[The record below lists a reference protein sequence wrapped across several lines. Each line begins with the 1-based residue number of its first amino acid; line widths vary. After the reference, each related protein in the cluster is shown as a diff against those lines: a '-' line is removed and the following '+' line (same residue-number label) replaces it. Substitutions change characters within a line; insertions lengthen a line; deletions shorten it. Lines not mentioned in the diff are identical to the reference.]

1 MIRDNTGTVGIKA
14 EGRAVSLSPT
24 ILRSKA
30 MTISMRPLLE
40 RSATQQNY
48 SGDSF
53 MKTTLIGI
61 AATAALSLFGLSAH
75 ANCAYPS
82 AGNQQLGQLVQFPAH
97 QFMNHEGIV
106 GTWLV
111 NYGPVGQAFIQWH
124 SDGTEWENITHPS
137 IGGNICM
144 GSWVAT
150 GWRTYSRNHFGW
162 IFDSTTGLIA
172 GYFNETET
180 DTLSKDGNSYA
191 GTNVTIFYDTDRN
204 VVPAPGAPS
213 PPPPG
218 GYPGTSSAVRI
229 AP

>member
-1 MIRDNTGTVGIKA
+1 
-14 EGRAVSLSPT
+14 
-24 ILRSKA
+24 
-30 MTISMRPLLE
+30 
-40 RSATQQNY
+40 
-48 SGDSF
+48 
-53 MKTTLIGI
+53 MKTTLIGM
-61 AATAALSLFGLSAH
+61 AATAALSLFTLTAH
-75 ANCAYPS
+75 ANCAFPGG
-82 AGNQQLGQLVQFPAH
+82 GNQQHIQLPAH
-97 QFMNHEGIV
+97 RLHFADHEGIV

-124 SDGTEWENITHPS
+124 SDGTEWENITHPG

-150 GWRTYSRNHFGW
+150 GPWTVSRNHFGW

-180 DTLSKDGNSYA
+180 DTLSKDGNSYS
-191 GTNVTIFYDTDRN
+191 GTNVTIFYDMSGT
-204 VVPAPGAPS
+204 VVPAPGAP
-213 PPPPG
+213 PPAPAT

>member
-1 MIRDNTGTVGIKA
+1 VAATINMPCDRKKA
-14 EGRAVSLSPT
+14 TARL
-24 ILRSKA
+24 
-30 MTISMRPLLE
+30 
-40 RSATQQNY
+40 QNY
-48 SGDSF
+48 SEDNF
-53 MKTTLIGI
+53 MKTILIGM
-61 AATAALSLFGLSAH
+61 AATAALSFFGAAH
-75 ANCAYPS
+75 ANCAYPGG
-82 AGNQQLGQLVQFPAH
+82 GNQQDVQLPADRH
-97 QFMNHEGIV
+97 HFADHEGIV

-111 NYGPVGQAFIQWH
+111 NYGSVGQAFIQWH

-144 GSWVAT
+144 GSWIAT
-150 GWRTYSRNHFGW
+150 GRWTYSRNHFGW
-162 IFDSTTGLIA
+162 IFDSNGLIA

-180 DTLSKDGNSYA
+180 DTLSKDGNSYS
-191 GTNVTIFYDTDRN
+191 GTNVTIFYDMAGN

>member
-1 MIRDNTGTVGIKA
+1 MIRDMYHAAAK
-14 EGRAVSLSPT
+14 RF
-24 ILRSKA
+24 
-30 MTISMRPLLE
+30 
-40 RSATQQNY
+40 ATQQND
-48 SGDSF
+48 SGANF

-61 AATAALSLFGLSAH
+61 AATAALTLFGLPAN

-82 AGNQQLGQLVQFPAH
+82 AGNQQDFQLPANH
-97 QFMNHEGIV
+97 QYFGDHEDIV

-111 NYGPVGQAFIQWH
+111 NYGPVGEAFIQWH

-162 IFDSTTGLIA
+162 IFDSTGTIA
-172 GYFNETET
+172 GFFNETEI
-180 DTLSKDGNSYA
+180 DLLSKDGNSYT
-191 GTNVTIFYDTDRN
+191 GTNVSIFYDMSGH

-213 PPPPG
+213 PAPAE

-229 AP
+229 EP